1 MSASEKSNNSNARS
15 SSSRA
20 RSNSA
25 GTGTR
30 GRTTGKAGNAVKAV
44 SDAKD
49 ETTATLTALPAPV
62 AEKTLAAAQA
72 VRGVVGPG
80 GRLWSTLGARKALT
94 GGTAA
99 STIALV
105 TGAYALGRRAGLRRR
120 GPISRLTGG
129 RI

>member
-15 SSSRA
+15 GGSRA
-20 RSNSA
+20 GSNGS
-25 GTGTR
+25 GTR
-30 GRTTGKAGNAVKAV
+30 ERAARGSGDAVKAA
-44 SDAKD
+44 SDAKE
-49 ETTATLTALPAPV
+49 ETTATLTALPAPI
-62 AEKTLAAAQA
+62 AEKTLATAQA

-80 GRLWSTLGARKALT
+80 GWLWAALRARKGLA
-94 GGTAA
+94 GGSAA
-99 STIALV
+99 STVALV

>member
-1 MSASEKSNNSNARS
+1 MSASEKTTNSNTRS
-15 SSSRA
+15 GGSRA
-20 RSNSA
+20 GSNGS
-25 GTGTR
+25 GTR
-30 GRTTGKAGNAVKAV
+30 ERTTRGTDNATKAV

-49 ETTATLTALPAPV
+49 ETATMLSALPAPV

-72 VRGVVGPG
+72 VRGVVGPSG
-80 GRLWSTLGARKALT
+80 WLWGALRARKALA
-94 GGTAA
+94 GGTVA
-99 STIALV
+99 STAALA

>member
-1 MSASEKSNNSNARS
+1 MSASEKTNNSNARTS
-15 SSSRA
+15 G
-20 RSNSA
+20 SNTS
-25 GTGTR
+25 GSR
-30 GRTTGKAGNAVKAV
+30 GRTTRGSGNAVKAV

-49 ETTATLTALPAPV
+49 ETTATLTALPAPM

-80 GRLWSTLGARKALT
+80 GWLWTTLRARKGVA
-94 GGTAA
+94 GGTVA
-99 STIALV
+99 STAALV